1 MGNDANRILCSASND
16 DNDANAVYLC
26 STRFNPIICCTH
38 GNNNAN
44 NNGCTHGNNNA
55 NNNGCTHCGIYTH
68 GNINAKLSARLPA
81 VLCNASTDIYTP
93 TAIHKFCP
101 PNNSGICT
109 ADNELNVHYSAAH
122 DAADIYTTPT
132 SCDANW
138 KLCGSSAATNCTSF
152 SQAIHCCH
160 LAPQAKVFESK
171 EEEEGLLLRGILY

>member
-44 NNGCTHGNNNA
+44 NNGCTHGNNDA
-55 NNNGCTHCGIYTH
+55 NNNGCTHCGICTH

-81 VLCNASTDIYTP
+81 VLCNASTDI
-93 TAIHKFCP
+93 H
-101 PNNSGICT
+101 
-109 ADNELNVHYSAAH
+109 
-122 DAADIYTTPT
+122 TPT

-138 KLCGSSAATNCTSF
+138 KLCGSPAATNCTSF

-160 LAPQAKVFESK
+160 
-171 EEEEGLLLRGILY
+171 